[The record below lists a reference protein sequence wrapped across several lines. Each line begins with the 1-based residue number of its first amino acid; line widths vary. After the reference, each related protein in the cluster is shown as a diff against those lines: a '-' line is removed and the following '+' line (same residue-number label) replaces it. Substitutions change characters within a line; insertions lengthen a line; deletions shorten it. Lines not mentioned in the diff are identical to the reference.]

1 MRIIRDD
8 QYLKFEIL
16 NYDLFMADGM
26 SCMADGM
33 SFNIIPYRT
42 KQKKETN
49 KTFF

>member
-26 SCMADGM
+26 S
-33 SFNIIPYRT
+33 FNIILYRT